1 MSRWVAINATRDART
16 AGPGWPSRRPK
27 HNTHLVPQHKFVYRG
42 NKQNVTAVLRYESL
56 DEGLPKPFAAH
67 KLPFERN
74 PRFRN
79 KPTL

>member
-1 MSRWVAINATRDART
+1 
-16 AGPGWPSRRPK
+16 
-27 HNTHLVPQHKFVYRG
+27 VYRG

-79 KPTL
+79 KPAL